1 LIQGNFI
8 DSYHNLTYK
17 HVMALK
23 WFVYNCPEVN
33 YLLKADDDILI
44 NTPLLYNTLE
54 ASSRRSNFL
63 FCNDLTN
70 STPVRSE
77 DSKWF
82 LSREDFPDEAFPDY
96 CSGFT
101 ILFSADVVFKLYT
114 VAQSL
119 PYFWIDDLQVTGFA
133 RSKLNISI
141 SSDMDFFWDI
151 EENYDPV
158 EDKDFIVLGLDLDD
172 EDMREAW
179 KKMKPS

>member
-1 LIQGNFI
+1 
-8 DSYHNLTYK
+8 
-17 HVMALK
+17 MALK

-33 YLLKADDDILI
+33 YLLKVDDDILV

-54 ASSRRSNFL
+54 ALPKRSNFL

-82 LSREDFPDEAFPDY
+82 LSKEDFPDEAFPDY
-96 CSGFT
+96 CSGFA
-101 ILFSADVVFKLYT
+101 ILFSADVVVQLYS

-119 PYFWIDDLQVTGFA
+119 SYFWIDDLQVTGFA

-141 SSDMDFFWDI
+141 SSDEDFFWDI
-151 EENYDPV
+151 YWDDDPI
-158 EDKDFIVLGLDLDD
+158 EDQDFIVLGLDLDS
-172 EDMREAW
+172 ESMRKAW
-179 KKMKPS
+179 KKLKPS